1 MCEGGAAQPPE
12 EAAPPRPLLTA
23 IVPATRCGLPSP
35 RFAAVAVV
43 HAPAFCFARGASV
56 SLGQRPTPEAP

>member
-1 MCEGGAAQPPE
+1 MCEGGAAQPPG

-23 IVPATRCGLPSP
+23 IVPATRCDLPSL

-43 HAPAFCFARGASV
+43 HGLGFCFARGASI
-56 SLGQRPTPEAP
+56 SLGQRPTLDA